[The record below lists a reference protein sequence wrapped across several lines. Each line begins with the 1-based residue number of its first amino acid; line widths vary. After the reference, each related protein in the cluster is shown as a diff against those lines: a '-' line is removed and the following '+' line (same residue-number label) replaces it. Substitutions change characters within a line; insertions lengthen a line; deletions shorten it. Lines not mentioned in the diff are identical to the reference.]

1 MLKIRLSR
9 TGKNTQ
15 PTFRL
20 IVQEHT
26 APIKGKFVEEIGY
39 YRPTTPEKPFN
50 INSER
55 VKHWISVGARPSDTV
70 ATLLKKQGFE
80 GMEKYMEPRDKK
92 RAKKKAQPEGEAAPA
107 AIATEPKEVKTEKS
121 KETKP
126 EESKTEEVKQPA
138 EAKAAAGQ
146 SEAEASS
153 EEKPEAKKEEPATA
167 PENAKAE
174 EAEAHTA
181 TEAPADA
188 KAAKPE
194 EAKAAESEEAKAE
207 EAPAEAKATP
217 APAEESPKSES

>member
-80 GMEKYMEPRDKK
+80 GMEQYMEPRDKK
-92 RAKKKAQPEGEAAPA
+92 RKKKKAESEGEAAPSA
-107 AIATEPKEVKTEKS
+107 SAQS
-121 KETKP
+121 R
-126 EESKTEEVKQPA
+126 
-138 EAKAAAGQ
+138 
-146 SEAEASS
+146 SEAEAPKQ
-153 EEKPEAKKEEPATA
+153 EKAEAKKEEPATA
-167 PENAKAE
+167 PAEAKTEATAAEPAPAPSANEVSAASEEKAE
-174 EAEAHTA
+174 AKTEEPATA
-181 TEAPADA
+181 
-188 KAAKPE
+188 PE
-194 EAKAAESEEAKAE
+194 EA
-207 EAPAEAKATP
+207 
-217 APAEESPKSES
+217 PKE